1 MDDGRLNSLEAT
13 ILRILES
20 HQGRENAISRDA
32 LFDCVNAE
40 CTCSQ
45 VRNAEFNSELRN
57 PKSEIRN
64 RTSDRTIR
72 KTIKHLITQ
81 HGAAIGSCHWG
92 YFMAE
97 TSDEIEEV
105 CRYYDSYGLSSLFVS
120 SKLRKI
126 EMRDY
131 LGQLSMKFQ

>member
-1 MDDGRLNSLEAT
+1 LIPTGDIIPARPVGGEFGVESLNNLESA
-13 ILRILES
+13 ILRILEA
-20 HQGRENAISRDA
+20 HQGKGFACSRERLAEKVNGEQP
-32 LFDCVNAE
+32 LF
-40 CTCSQ
+40 
-45 VRNAEFNSELRN
+45 
-57 PKSEIRN
+57 PY
-64 RTSDRTIR
+64 SDRTIR

-81 HGAAIGSCHWG
+81 HGVAIGSCHWG

-97 TSDEIEEV
+97 TSDEIEAV

-131 LGQLSMKFQ
+131 LGQLSMRFEMLK

>member
-1 MDDGRLNSLEAT
+1 MEQLNNLESA

-32 LFDCVNAE
+32 LFDCINAPLTHE
-40 CTCSQ
+40 AIWSLEQPLIT
-45 VRNAEFNSELRN
+45 F
-57 PKSEIRN
+57 
-64 RTSDRTIR
+64 SDRTIR
-72 KTIKHLITQ
+72 KTVKHLITQ
-81 HGAAIGSCHWG
+81 HGVAIGSCHWG

-97 TSDEIEEV
+97 TSDEIEAV

-131 LGQLSMKFQ
+131 LGQLSMRFGN

>member
-1 MDDGRLNSLEAT
+1 MESLKNLEAA
-13 ILRILES
+13 ILRILEGY
-20 HQGRENAISRDA
+20 QGRENAISRDA
-32 LFDCVNAE
+32 LVDCVNDD
-40 CTCSQ
+40 
-45 VRNAEFNSELRN
+45 
-57 PKSEIRN
+57 IRPIPLFPI
-64 RTSDRTIR
+64 SDRTIR

-81 HGAAIGSCHWG
+81 HGVAIGSCHDG

-97 TSDEIEEV
+97 TSDEIEAV

-131 LGQLSMKFQ
+131 LGQLSIKFSNQ

>member
-1 MDDGRLNSLEAT
+1 MNNLEAA
-13 ILRILES
+13 ILRILEG
-20 HQGRENAISRDA
+20 HQGKESAISRDA
-32 LFDCVNAE
+32 LFDCVNGE
-40 CTCSQ
+40 CPLFA
-45 VRNAEFNSELRN
+45 V
-57 PKSEIRN
+57 
-64 RTSDRTIR
+64 SDRTIR

-81 HGAAIGSCHWG
+81 HGVAIGSCHWG

-131 LGQLSMKFQ
+131 LGQLSLKFGLRIADCGIKTPNSELPTPNCGG